1 MLKEQGRAGQSR
13 AERADKRQGDYRTL
27 NSFIII
33 KWKNEGEKRFYVKI
47 VLSLSFLLFCVH
59 KKIVWIDAEMRNG
72 LNVATAADATLKFID
87 LRFTEHEWKRAS
99 KGKTTKILS
108 LLWIYRAGC
117 KLSSC
122 QAFSSFFL
130 FCVYVAIFFVSHFLS
145 YLLLVGS
152 SIIMRHKRI
161 LTNGIIG
168 FGKLLCG
175 RYKMIIIMTFTLCR
189 KAIWKQNNCFDGTE
203 DRGREREGLTKR
215 FCCSAEEVICLCS
228 AIFHIRSIFLE
239 NLAWVPHF
247 NCSTILNKWFYPSQ
261 IPSSSRFSSFRRKEL
276 VLMLDEIKSRTR
288 CFMEEWMRRW
298 AAFGMEHVPK
308 LLLALCFVMCNVQ
321 RWRFWC
327 EFIIFSIFFDSIISS
342 NQSTF
347 ETL

>member
-1 MLKEQGRAGQSR
+1 MSANQQNRFGFQLTKKEYALKTNNWREKDVLCNYQSLNHTRTNKNQSNLCTCARFHGVFSFFFFLSHASSEIMFVLPFAIFIWWVFEVRVLTSQANEYNWIIYLFWKVCNRTIIKMYDAEGAGQSR

-122 QAFSSFFL
+122 QAFSSFFFDFVCMLL
-130 FCVYVAIFFVSHFLS
+130 FFLS
-145 YLLLVGS
+145 P
-152 SIIMRHKRI
+152 I
-161 LTNGIIG
+161 L
-168 FGKLLCG
+168 
-175 RYKMIIIMTFTLCR
+175 
-189 KAIWKQNNCFDGTE
+189 
-203 DRGREREGLTKR
+203 
-215 FCCSAEEVICLCS
+215 
-228 AIFHIRSIFLE
+228 
-239 NLAWVPHF
+239 
-247 NCSTILNKWFYPSQ
+247 
-261 IPSSSRFSSFRRKEL
+261 
-276 VLMLDEIKSRTR
+276 
-288 CFMEEWMRRW
+288 
-298 AAFGMEHVPK
+298 
-308 LLLALCFVMCNVQ
+308 
-321 RWRFWC
+321 
-327 EFIIFSIFFDSIISS
+327 
-342 NQSTF
+342 
-347 ETL
+347 

>member
-33 KWKNEGEKRFYVKI
+33 KWENEGEKRFYVKI

-130 FCVYVAIFFVSHFLS
+130 FCVYVAIFFVSHFIS
-145 YLLLVGS
+145 YLFLVGS

-203 DRGREREGLTKR
+203 DRGRERERRADKTVLLFGRRGDLSM
-215 FCCSAEEVICLCS
+215 FCHFPHTLNFPGKSGVSSPLQL
-228 AIFHIRSIFLE
+228 FHNIEQMVLSFA
-239 NLAWVPHF
+239 N
-247 NCSTILNKWFYPSQ
+247 TIIVSLFKFP
-261 IPSSSRFSSFRRKEL
+261 
-276 VLMLDEIKSRTR
+276 
-288 CFMEEWMRRW
+288 
-298 AAFGMEHVPK
+298 
-308 LLLALCFVMCNVQ
+308 
-321 RWRFWC
+321 
-327 EFIIFSIFFDSIISS
+327 
-342 NQSTF
+342 
-347 ETL
+347 